1 MPRNVTVYFAD
12 GSRHEY
18 QGAPD
23 DASPEQIAARAGRDF
38 QGKQIRHLERAPA
51 AAAEATPEVT
61 RNPFM
66 GAVARGAEL
75 LGSGIETLGRAGE
88 AIGDVI
94 AEKAPILDTRLM
106 VDREGIR
113 LERRTE
119 EDIRDK
125 NQLQYMQNWADSFR
139 NWGREIN
146 YEPSTKLG
154 DLADNPLNAVPFIIE
169 RVIASSPDM
178 VAAAA
183 ALPAYIPTRAN
194 EILNER
200 LKNDGRTLSE
210 TTIGDVAA
218 ATSAAVVEGTLERF
232 ATRRLVKEGAEAAT
246 ATRRIGKEAGVQAGT
261 EAVEEV
267 GAYAG
272 ETVGTQAGF
281 DPRTAGMTAL
291 EAAIVGGGLGAGVQ
305 GAREVF
311 GDREQAAPKAP
322 PEEAPDTEEDLTP
335 EQLAPK
341 TGRAAR
347 PSPVRAKTL
356 DELRGQLPA
365 APVVPEKARKEKAP
379 VEPREPM
386 VFERIKE
393 PTPEALQEAAEF
405 VAQFP
410 EGSKNFNLF
419 KAKSIAKKL
428 GYENIPQKGV
438 GRVDIEPLLR
448 MAVTPRETII
458 PAEDKV
464 VGQNAA
470 GEQLYERQDG
480 SQYRM
485 RLDRADRPTGYP
497 DFGGDLAPIEASP
510 KITPPPVA
518 AALPATSV
526 DAAIPQ
532 FTAPVDFRHTILTSP
547 SYDLEAVSP
556 EDADFELEVL
566 QQQAERGRLTPQ
578 NFAQSE
584 IGVRLDTAQINIINA
599 GLRTDPVGTV
609 KSLREKLKPPAAPTE
624 TATLSPVTP
633 AETIE
638 AKAAVEAD
646 PAAAPVAPAEKVAT
660 PSGLTFTTAKGSTY
674 AVNDDGTT
682 TRSKAAR
689 PEQPGEEGLQP
700 TSKRTVYVDKDGAE
714 RLSEIQTQ
722 GGARK
727 TLRFDD
733 ATNSVAVGYL
743 DGKSAGKVERRTVTK
758 FATDPAIGLTP
769 VEYWGDNKT
778 VHFGNE
784 ITKVTPPEAPSE
796 PVSTRAGEAVAGATA
811 GSPALPIQRGVP
823 AGREATESRVSGVEP
838 ARGVAERVDE
848 REEDVSSALTEE
860 ATQVLEAAQERP
872 THTLSESEQELVH
885 NRLSETQKRVI
896 AQEFGQDS
904 YNDVAKRGFLE
915 EVIKGANQGIKA
927 VRARLRGIVRAVIVA
942 LLSTGAVFNASA
954 FTNLAPKPMLVASGS
969 TFRTAE
975 TVRPVPPAEAAE
987 AMSPAARAVYE
998 RFMLNN
1004 TGVPF
1009 IIADKPSGQ
1018 VFLFKANGELIE
1030 FAPALFGKAK
1040 GDVLPHLVGQK
1051 LTAEEINATL
1061 DSEKIT
1067 PAGEFTAVLRRGR
1080 DFPLQLNFQDAQG
1093 NVGVMAIH
1101 QVYTGNIKE
1110 RRLERLA
1117 SADVTDNKVS
1127 YGCINVGVD
1136 TWNNYIVPNYSK
1148 GARVGVVPDETGALD
1163 KFIPPPEVTV
1173 RYTVSEAGESKT
1185 EVVSVKKAEPISAP
1199 EPFGLPRK
1207 PQQKQDRRG
1216 VARRVDE
1223 RDDDVS
1229 PALEPRQQQLF
1240 LNIAK
1245 LNENAP
1251 VLSEQAGERTPS
1263 LRVELKKA
1271 KKDYDAGVLTG
1282 DQLAET
1288 TGDLLLKTQKERI
1301 VQLRKRGA
1309 DYIRERLMN
1318 ARRNNFISQE
1328 GIDLAEWFIRQNPLL
1343 VENLGISIRNRPEE
1357 MKGTAGFYNPISRI
1371 ITLFKGVVD
1380 SQTAT
1385 HEILHHLERLMP
1397 ANIRS
1402 GILKAYVKQLTKAE
1416 KNAKT
1421 DAEKQFFSAITN
1433 YHYFSTE
1440 ANRNAEYEKALDAIK
1455 NRKVPS
1461 SFYQYVNP
1469 SEFWA
1474 VNGSRIVQGRY
1485 DMSPGVVGQIRKWLR
1500 DFLEKA
1506 KDIFG
1511 LKSDAAIIRALDS
1524 LAKADGKYQTD
1535 QMLVEVPGYWS
1546 VEPIKTGKPKK
1557 PKPTKPKKSLDE
1569 LRREASVK
1577 MMKPGV
1583 IRQVINKLTSPE
1595 TSYETIA
1602 KNFQSVSRK
1611 VKKLQEDL
1619 RIAGKLISVGDDKNN
1634 IEDQTSIAAN
1644 RAAYIVAT
1652 EVEPVAKRLR
1662 ESLASY
1668 ARVMKGTIKDAL
1680 EKADGYRIALHEPER
1695 RETKYLRNVPLNN
1708 TTKMEFLPGEP
1719 AMTAADARTKLEERR
1734 SLADTP
1740 QKQEAVLDMMRYLAA
1755 NHADPL
1761 GYSPVKA
1768 QLEAKGKEVPLEMT
1782 TDFYDDIYNVIGT
1795 EYTQEELDATR
1806 EEYEGL
1812 DAETK
1817 AAVDQVFADFD
1828 ALNELNKNLNR
1839 RANYWTDKVDNVI
1852 GTYGWKH
1859 YAPFKGNPRA
1869 DKTLDTDTEYLSGE
1883 LSEAPESFEGRRT
1896 EFDSPILQSIAESYF
1911 AASRAGRGTDVTQTI
1926 KNLIKLNIIKSARP
1940 KVFEFEERNAPNFD
1954 YSQVQGR
1961 DKVLHY
1967 NEDGSVEVFSIKDP
1981 DMLEAIKVPYREMN
1995 LVVKIGNNLTSLFG
2009 QLHTRYNPAFAPM
2022 DLIRNTITNAGLIS
2036 AREGGKEAREYLI
2049 AVAANVARL
2058 RMYKAG
2064 RLSNLLAKNNIA
2076 KLDELAKTDSF
2087 YRDALEMREYGGVT
2101 FYRMSVNISNTM
2113 EDLKKQV
2120 GPKKILTQ
2128 PNMLA
2133 RWIDAYN
2140 DGFELTSRVSAY
2152 TLRKQNNIAE
2162 AKKKGLNIDDPKVM
2176 EDINK
2181 EAAAFSLSL
2190 MDFRKVGKYGRE
2202 MSAWFMFIRPAATGA
2217 VDAIDA
2223 LRPGF
2228 FLKPKSAVEK
2238 GFARLEPEIQELFET
2253 QGLAE
2258 EIKRIQNN
2266 KRPDKK
2272 KIAAL
2277 EQEIVDREKAFDAFE
2292 KRQLTRAKNARNTAM
2307 FTIATGAALYAMAV
2321 MASGDDDEGR
2331 NRVLTDDMSRWT
2343 RYLRLPVIGDKG
2355 FFQVPWGFGV
2365 SSLASAGAQVA
2376 AAANGQL
2383 SFRDFAGN
2391 MVEIG
2396 MDSFLPIPTS
2406 RISPFESAENFGAW
2420 LLDSAAPSVA
2430 RPLVEF
2436 VLNVDAMGNPIY
2448 NSRSGK
2454 YADAFSGSTRP
2465 SEIHRKISELIF
2477 NTTDGEVSL
2486 SPDSI
2491 AFFLNNYADG
2501 VNHLAENSFN
2511 LVLTSMGDKNFDAK
2525 KDTFLLRSFI
2535 GRNSNYDAREYAEA
2549 EKGIKKL
2556 SQRLKTFEDLG
2567 TLEQVNKFYRENPN
2581 ADILVDTYNKGSGQ
2595 LSKLQTERKE
2605 ILLDRSLTPKQR
2617 EDFVQDVQVEMNYL
2631 KMLLV
2636 EDFKAYSG
2644 N

>member
-18 QGAPD
+18 QGVPD
-23 DASPEQIAARAGRDF
+23 DAMPEQIAARAGRDF
-38 QGKQIRHLERAPA
+38 QGKQIRHLARAPA
-51 AAAEATPEVT
+51 AAEPE
-61 RNPFM
+61 R
-66 GAVARGAEL
+66 
-75 LGSGIETLGRAGE
+75 TLGGYTKEAFKGLIPGLVGMGETVITGAASLLPEEAEQAVRKPVEEFATGVRETFAPAPGYEDTLVRKISEGVGSTVPFLGLGVLGAAGRVAAAGLGVGAGAGE
-88 AIGDVI
+88 ARQKAEEAGATEGERGLATALGTIPGALESLPPIRILRRFGFGDEAIKEV
-94 AEKAPILDTRLM
+94 AGLAPALGRVAKA
-106 VDREGIR
+106 GG
-113 LERRTE
+113 E
-119 EDIRDK
+119 EA
-125 NQLQYMQNWADSFR
+125 LQ
-139 NWGREIN
+139 E
-146 YEPSTKLG
+146 
-154 DLADNPLNAVPFIIE
+154 
-169 RVIASSPDM
+169 ASSQVLQNLIAKGVYAPD
-178 VAAAA
+178 
-183 ALPAYIPTRAN
+183 
-194 EILNER
+194 E
-200 LKNDGRTLSE
+200 
-210 TTIGDVAA
+210 
-218 ATSAAVVEGTLERF
+218 AVFGGVG
-232 ATRRLVKEGAEAAT
+232 EAAT
-246 ATRRIGKEAGVQAGT
+246 
-261 EAVEEV
+261 
-267 GAYAG
+267 
-272 ETVGTQAGF
+272 
-281 DPRTAGMTAL
+281 
-291 EAAIVGGGLGAGVQ
+291 VGGGAGAVVSAIAELALGRRLRGPEA
-305 GAREVF
+305 E
-311 GDREQAAPKAP
+311 APGT
-322 PEEAPDTEEDLTP
+322 EEAPDTEEDLTP

-428 GYENIPQKGV
+428 GYEGIPQKGV

-448 MAVTPRETII
+448 MAVAPQPSVATEAA
-458 PAEDKV
+458 PAVE
-464 VGQNAA
+464 AA
-470 GEQLYERQDG
+470 VL
-480 SQYRM
+480 
-485 RLDRADRPTGYP
+485 
-497 DFGGDLAPIEASP
+497 EA
-510 KITPPPVA
+510 KK
-518 AALPATSV
+518 
-526 DAAIPQ
+526 
-532 FTAPVDFRHTILTSP
+532 TAPAPEAVKTAEPTKFVGLPNFNYTITESP
-547 SYDLEAVSP
+547 NYDLEALSP

-566 QQQAERGRLTPQ
+566 QGQAERGRLTPQ

-584 IGVRLDTAQINIINA
+584 IGKRLDTTQIMTVNA
-599 GLRTDPVGTV
+599 GLQTDPVGTV
-609 KSLREKLKPPAAPTE
+609 KSLREKLKPPAAPAE

-638 AKAAVEAD
+638 AKAAVEAA
-646 PAAAPVAPAEKVAT
+646 PVAEPVIAAPVAEPVVAAPVAEPVVAAPAKEAAAPKAAAPKAAAPKAAAPKAAVPA
-660 PSGLTFTTAKGSTY
+660 PAVPRVQYKDKGDPFQQGLEFYYDGLYYSVSPIVGMHGQPVLNVYKDKSRNDLLGDHY
-674 AVNDDGTT
+674 ANNKRGEVDG
-682 TRSKAAR
+682 RVGDVSQIDRYNLPPEISKAIKDYLSSSGIGMMSDPR
-689 PEQPGEEGLQP
+689 RLPK
-700 TSKRTVYVDKDGAE
+700 SSVDA
-714 RLSEIQTQ
+714 
-722 GGARK
+722 
-727 TLRFDD
+727 
-733 ATNSVAVGYL
+733 
-743 DGKSAGKVERRTVTK
+743 AGKRLADAVSAEMAK
-758 FATDPAIGLTP
+758 YETP
-769 VEYWGDNKT
+769 TTET
-778 VHFGNE
+778 
-784 ITKVTPPEAPSE
+784 TSE

-811 GSPALPIQRGVP
+811 GSPALPVQRGVP
-823 AGREATESRVSGVEP
+823 AGREVAESGVSGVEP

-848 REEDVSSALTEE
+848 REEDVS
-860 ATQVLEAAQERP
+860 
-872 THTLSESEQELVH
+872 
-885 NRLSETQKRVI
+885 
-896 AQEFGQDS
+896 
-904 YNDVAKRGFLE
+904 
-915 EVIKGANQGIKA
+915 
-927 VRARLRGIVRAVIVA
+927 
-942 LLSTGAVFNASA
+942 
-954 FTNLAPKPMLVASGS
+954 
-969 TFRTAE
+969 
-975 TVRPVPPAEAAE
+975 
-987 AMSPAARAVYE
+987 
-998 RFMLNN
+998 
-1004 TGVPF
+1004 
-1009 IIADKPSGQ
+1009 
-1018 VFLFKANGELIE
+1018 
-1030 FAPALFGKAK
+1030 
-1040 GDVLPHLVGQK
+1040 
-1051 LTAEEINATL
+1051 
-1061 DSEKIT
+1061 
-1067 PAGEFTAVLRRGR
+1067 
-1080 DFPLQLNFQDAQG
+1080 
-1093 NVGVMAIH
+1093 
-1101 QVYTGNIKE
+1101 
-1110 RRLERLA
+1110 
-1117 SADVTDNKVS
+1117 
-1127 YGCINVGVD
+1127 
-1136 TWNNYIVPNYSK
+1136 
-1148 GARVGVVPDETGALD
+1148 
-1163 KFIPPPEVTV
+1163 
-1173 RYTVSEAGESKT
+1173 
-1185 EVVSVKKAEPISAP
+1185 
-1199 EPFGLPRK
+1199 
-1207 PQQKQDRRG
+1207 
-1216 VARRVDE
+1216 
-1223 RDDDVS
+1223 
-1229 PALEPRQQQLF
+1229 PALEPQQQQLF
-1240 LNIAK
+1240 FSIAQ

-1251 VLSEQAGERTPS
+1251 VLTEQAGERAPS
-1263 LRVELKKA
+1263 LRVELRKA
-1271 KKDYDAGVLTG
+1271 KRDYDDGVLTG

-1301 VQLRKRGA
+1301 VQPRKRGA

-1318 ARRNNFISQE
+1318 ARRNGFISQE

-1343 VENLGISIRNRPEE
+1343 VADLGISIRNQPKE
-1357 MKGTAGFYNPISRI
+1357 MEGAAGFYNNISRVI
-1371 ITLFKGVVD
+1371 NLFKGAGD

-1402 GILKAYVKQLTKAE
+1402 GILKAYVKQLTKAK

-1421 DAEKQFFSAITN
+1421 DAEKTFFSAITN
-1433 YHYFSTE
+1433 YHYFTGE
-1440 ANRNAEYEKALDAIK
+1440 AKNAEYKKALDAIQK
-1455 NRKVPS
+1455 GEVPK

-1474 VNGSRIVQGRY
+1474 VNGARIVQGRY
-1485 DMSPGVVGQIRKWLR
+1485 GIPPGIVGQIKRWLR

-1506 KDIFG
+1506 KDVFG

-1524 LAKADGKYQTD
+1524 LAKADGEYQTD
-1535 QMLVEVPGYWS
+1535 RMLVEVPGYRS
-1546 VEPIKTGKPKK
+1546 VEPIKTGKSKK
-1557 PKPTKPKKSLDE
+1557 PKPTKPKKSLGE
-1569 LRREASVK
+1569 LRREASAK

-1595 TSYETIA
+1595 TNYETIV
-1602 KNFQSVSRK
+1602 KNFQNVSRK
-1611 VKKLQEDL
+1611 VKKIEEDL
-1619 RIAGKLISVGDDKNN
+1619 RVANKLISVGEDKNN
-1634 IEDQTSIAAN
+1634 INDQTSIAAN

-1668 ARVMKGTIKDAL
+1668 ARVVEGTIKDAL

-1719 AMTAADARTKLEERR
+1719 AMTAADARAALEKRR

-1883 LSEAPESFEGRRT
+1883 LSEAPQSFEGRRT

-1940 KVFEFEERNAPNFD
+1940 KVFTFEERNAPDFD

-1981 DMLEAIKVPYREMN
+1981 DVLEAIKVPYREMN
-1995 LVVKIGNNLTSLFG
+1995 LVVKIGNALTSKLG

-2022 DLIRNTITNAGLIS
+2022 DLIRNTLTNAGLIS
-2036 AREGGKEAREYLI
+2036 AREGGKEAREYLT
-2049 AVAANVARL
+2049 AVAADVARF
-2058 RMYKAG
+2058 RMVKAG
-2064 RLSNLLAKNNIA
+2064 KLSNLLAKNNIA
-2076 KLDELAKTDSF
+2076 KLNELAKTDLF
-2087 YRDALEMREYGGVT
+2087 YRDALEMREYGGAT
-2101 FYRMSVNISNTM
+2101 FYRMSFNISNTM
-2113 EDLKKQV
+2113 EELKEQV
-2120 GPKKILTQ
+2120 GPKKIITQ

-2162 AKKKGLNIDDPKVM
+2162 AKKKGLNVDDPKVM

-2190 MDFRKVGKYGRE
+2190 MDFRKIGKYGRE
-2202 MSAWFMFIRPAATGA
+2202 MGAWFMFIRPAATGA

-2258 EIKRIQNN
+2258 EIKRIQGN

-2277 EQEIVDREKAFDAFE
+2277 EQEIVGREKAFDAFE

-2376 AAANGQL
+2376 ALANGQS
-2383 SFRDFAGN
+2383 SFKDFAGN

-2406 RISPFESAENFGAW
+2406 RINPFENFGAW
-2420 LLDSAAPSVA
+2420 LLDSAAPSAA

-2448 NSRSGK
+2448 NSRAGK

-2465 SEIHRKISELIF
+2465 SEIHREISELIF
-2477 NTTDGEVSL
+2477 NTTDGEVSI

-2491 AFFLNNYADG
+2491 AFFLNNYADAP
-2501 VNHLAENSFN
+2501 NHLAENSFN

-2556 SQRLKTFEDLG
+2556 SQQLKTFEDLG
-2567 TLEQVNKFYRENPN
+2567 TPEQVNKFYRKNPN
-2581 ADILVDTYNKGSGQ
+2581 ADILVDTYNKGRGQ
-2595 LSKLQTERKE
+2595 LSKLQAERKQ
-2605 ILLDRSLTPKQR
+2605 ILLDKSLTPKQR
-2617 EDFVQDVQVEMNYL
+2617 EDFVQNVLVEMNYL
-2631 KMLLV
+2631 KKLLV

>member
-18 QGAPD
+18 QGVPD
-23 DASPEQIAARAGRDF
+23 DAMPEQIAARAGRDF
-38 QGKQIRHLERAPA
+38 QGKQIRHLARAPA
-51 AAAEATPEVT
+51 AAEPE
-61 RNPFM
+61 R
-66 GAVARGAEL
+66 
-75 LGSGIETLGRAGE
+75 TLGGYTKEAFKGLIPGLVGMGETVITGAASLLPEEAEQAVRKPVEEFATGVRETFAPAPGYEDTLVRKISEGVGSTVPFLGLGVLGAAGRVAAAGLGVGAGAGE
-88 AIGDVI
+88 ARQKAEEAGATEGERGLATALGTIPGALESLPPIRILRRFGFGDEAIKEV
-94 AEKAPILDTRLM
+94 AGLAPALGRVAKA
-106 VDREGIR
+106 GG
-113 LERRTE
+113 E
-119 EDIRDK
+119 EA
-125 NQLQYMQNWADSFR
+125 LQ
-139 NWGREIN
+139 E
-146 YEPSTKLG
+146 
-154 DLADNPLNAVPFIIE
+154 
-169 RVIASSPDM
+169 ASSQVLQNLIAKGVYAPD
-178 VAAAA
+178 
-183 ALPAYIPTRAN
+183 
-194 EILNER
+194 E
-200 LKNDGRTLSE
+200 
-210 TTIGDVAA
+210 
-218 ATSAAVVEGTLERF
+218 AVFGGVG
-232 ATRRLVKEGAEAAT
+232 EAAT
-246 ATRRIGKEAGVQAGT
+246 
-261 EAVEEV
+261 
-267 GAYAG
+267 
-272 ETVGTQAGF
+272 
-281 DPRTAGMTAL
+281 
-291 EAAIVGGGLGAGVQ
+291 VGGGAGAVVSAIAELALGRRLRGPEA
-305 GAREVF
+305 E
-311 GDREQAAPKAP
+311 APGT
-322 PEEAPDTEEDLTP
+322 EEAPDTEEDLTP

-428 GYENIPQKGV
+428 GYEGIPQKGV

-448 MAVTPRETII
+448 MAVAPQPSVATEAA
-458 PAEDKV
+458 PAVE
-464 VGQNAA
+464 AA
-470 GEQLYERQDG
+470 VL
-480 SQYRM
+480 
-485 RLDRADRPTGYP
+485 
-497 DFGGDLAPIEASP
+497 EA
-510 KITPPPVA
+510 KK
-518 AALPATSV
+518 
-526 DAAIPQ
+526 
-532 FTAPVDFRHTILTSP
+532 TAPAPEAVKTAEPTKFVGLPNFNYTITESP
-547 SYDLEAVSP
+547 NYDLEALSP

-566 QQQAERGRLTPQ
+566 QGQAERGRLTPQ

-584 IGVRLDTAQINIINA
+584 IGKRLDTTQIMTVNA
-599 GLRTDPVGTV
+599 GLQTDPVGTV
-609 KSLREKLKPPAAPTE
+609 KSLREKLKPPAAPAE

-638 AKAAVEAD
+638 AKAAVEAA
-646 PAAAPVAPAEKVAT
+646 PVAEPVIAAPVAEPVVAAPVAEPVVAAPVAEPVVAAPAKEAAAPKAAAPKAAAPKAAAPKAAVPA
-660 PSGLTFTTAKGSTY
+660 PAVPRVQYKDKGDPFQQGLEFYYDGLYYSVSPIVGMHGQPVLNVYKDKSRNDLLGDHY
-674 AVNDDGTT
+674 ANNKRGEVDG
-682 TRSKAAR
+682 RVGDVSQIDRYNLPPEISKAIKDYLSSSGIGMMSDPR
-689 PEQPGEEGLQP
+689 RLPK
-700 TSKRTVYVDKDGAE
+700 SSVDA
-714 RLSEIQTQ
+714 
-722 GGARK
+722 
-727 TLRFDD
+727 
-733 ATNSVAVGYL
+733 
-743 DGKSAGKVERRTVTK
+743 AGKRLADAVSAEMAK
-758 FATDPAIGLTP
+758 YETP
-769 VEYWGDNKT
+769 TTET
-778 VHFGNE
+778 
-784 ITKVTPPEAPSE
+784 TSE

-811 GSPALPIQRGVP
+811 GSPALPVQRGVP
-823 AGREATESRVSGVEP
+823 AGREVAESGVSGVEP

-848 REEDVSSALTEE
+848 REEDVS
-860 ATQVLEAAQERP
+860 
-872 THTLSESEQELVH
+872 
-885 NRLSETQKRVI
+885 
-896 AQEFGQDS
+896 
-904 YNDVAKRGFLE
+904 
-915 EVIKGANQGIKA
+915 
-927 VRARLRGIVRAVIVA
+927 
-942 LLSTGAVFNASA
+942 
-954 FTNLAPKPMLVASGS
+954 
-969 TFRTAE
+969 
-975 TVRPVPPAEAAE
+975 
-987 AMSPAARAVYE
+987 
-998 RFMLNN
+998 
-1004 TGVPF
+1004 
-1009 IIADKPSGQ
+1009 
-1018 VFLFKANGELIE
+1018 
-1030 FAPALFGKAK
+1030 
-1040 GDVLPHLVGQK
+1040 
-1051 LTAEEINATL
+1051 
-1061 DSEKIT
+1061 
-1067 PAGEFTAVLRRGR
+1067 
-1080 DFPLQLNFQDAQG
+1080 
-1093 NVGVMAIH
+1093 
-1101 QVYTGNIKE
+1101 
-1110 RRLERLA
+1110 
-1117 SADVTDNKVS
+1117 
-1127 YGCINVGVD
+1127 
-1136 TWNNYIVPNYSK
+1136 
-1148 GARVGVVPDETGALD
+1148 
-1163 KFIPPPEVTV
+1163 
-1173 RYTVSEAGESKT
+1173 
-1185 EVVSVKKAEPISAP
+1185 
-1199 EPFGLPRK
+1199 
-1207 PQQKQDRRG
+1207 
-1216 VARRVDE
+1216 
-1223 RDDDVS
+1223 
-1229 PALEPRQQQLF
+1229 PALEPQQQQLF
-1240 LNIAK
+1240 FSIAQ

-1251 VLSEQAGERTPS
+1251 VLTEQAGERAPS
-1263 LRVELKKA
+1263 LRVELRKA
-1271 KKDYDAGVLTG
+1271 KRDYDDGVLTG

-1301 VQLRKRGA
+1301 VQPRKRGA

-1318 ARRNNFISQE
+1318 ARRNGFISQE

-1343 VENLGISIRNRPEE
+1343 VADLGISIRNQPKE
-1357 MKGTAGFYNPISRI
+1357 MEGAAGFYNNISRVI
-1371 ITLFKGVVD
+1371 NLFKGAGD

-1402 GILKAYVKQLTKAE
+1402 GILKAYVKQLTKAK

-1421 DAEKQFFSAITN
+1421 DAEKTFFSAITN
-1433 YHYFSTE
+1433 YHYFTGE
-1440 ANRNAEYEKALDAIK
+1440 AKNAEYKKALDAIQK
-1455 NRKVPS
+1455 GEVPK

-1474 VNGSRIVQGRY
+1474 VNGARIVQGRY
-1485 DMSPGVVGQIRKWLR
+1485 GIPPGIVGQIKRWLR

-1506 KDIFG
+1506 KDVFG

-1524 LAKADGKYQTD
+1524 LAKADGEYQTD
-1535 QMLVEVPGYWS
+1535 RMLVEVPGYRS
-1546 VEPIKTGKPKK
+1546 VEPIKTGKSKK
-1557 PKPTKPKKSLDE
+1557 PKPTKPKKSLGE
-1569 LRREASVK
+1569 LRREASAK

-1595 TSYETIA
+1595 TNYETIV
-1602 KNFQSVSRK
+1602 KNFQNVSRK
-1611 VKKLQEDL
+1611 VKKIEEDL
-1619 RIAGKLISVGDDKNN
+1619 RVANKLISVGEDKNN
-1634 IEDQTSIAAN
+1634 INDQTSIAAN

-1668 ARVMKGTIKDAL
+1668 ARVVEGTIKDAL

-1719 AMTAADARTKLEERR
+1719 AMTAADARAALEKRR

-1883 LSEAPESFEGRRT
+1883 LSEAPQSFEGRRT

-1940 KVFEFEERNAPNFD
+1940 KVFTFEERNAPDFD

-1981 DMLEAIKVPYREMN
+1981 DVLEAIKVPYREMN
-1995 LVVKIGNNLTSLFG
+1995 LVVKIGNALTSKLG

-2022 DLIRNTITNAGLIS
+2022 DLIRNTLTNAGLIS
-2036 AREGGKEAREYLI
+2036 AREGGKEAREYLT
-2049 AVAANVARL
+2049 AVAADVARF
-2058 RMYKAG
+2058 RMVKAG
-2064 RLSNLLAKNNIA
+2064 KLSNLLAKNNIA
-2076 KLDELAKTDSF
+2076 KLNELAKTDLF
-2087 YRDALEMREYGGVT
+2087 YRDALEMREYGGAT
-2101 FYRMSVNISNTM
+2101 FYRMSFNISNTM
-2113 EDLKKQV
+2113 EELKEQV
-2120 GPKKILTQ
+2120 GPKKIITQ

-2162 AKKKGLNIDDPKVM
+2162 AKKKGLNVDDPKVM

-2190 MDFRKVGKYGRE
+2190 MDFRKIGKYGRE
-2202 MSAWFMFIRPAATGA
+2202 MGAWFMFIRPAATGA

-2258 EIKRIQNN
+2258 EIKRIQGN

-2277 EQEIVDREKAFDAFE
+2277 EQEIVGREKAFDAFE

-2376 AAANGQL
+2376 ALANGQS
-2383 SFRDFAGN
+2383 SFKDFAGN

-2406 RISPFESAENFGAW
+2406 RINPFENFGAW
-2420 LLDSAAPSVA
+2420 LLDSAAPSAA

-2448 NSRSGK
+2448 NSRAGK

-2465 SEIHRKISELIF
+2465 SEIHREISELIF
-2477 NTTDGEVSL
+2477 NTTDGEVSI

-2491 AFFLNNYADG
+2491 AFFLNNYADAP
-2501 VNHLAENSFN
+2501 NHLAENSFN

-2556 SQRLKTFEDLG
+2556 SQQLKTFEDLG
-2567 TLEQVNKFYRENPN
+2567 TPEQVNKFYRKNPN
-2581 ADILVDTYNKGSGQ
+2581 ADILVDTYNKGRGQ
-2595 LSKLQTERKE
+2595 LSKLQAERKQ
-2605 ILLDRSLTPKQR
+2605 ILLDKSLTPKQR
-2617 EDFVQDVQVEMNYL
+2617 EDFVQNVLVEMNYL
-2631 KMLLV
+2631 KKLLV

>member
-51 AAAEATPEVT
+51 VEPETT

-113 LERRTE
+113 LERPTE

-125 NQLQYMQNWADSFR
+125 NQLQYMQDWADSFR

-200 LKNDGRTLSE
+200 LKNDDRTLSE

-272 ETVGTQAGF
+272 ETVGTRAGF
-281 DPRTAGMTAL
+281 DPRTAGLTAL

-311 GDREQAAPKAP
+311 GDREQATPKVP
-322 PEEAPDTEEDLTP
+322 PEKPSPDLTP

-341 TGRAAR
+341 PGRTAR

-356 DELRGQLPA
+356 DELRGQIPA
-365 APVVPEKARKEKAP
+365 ASVAEVKAPKGKAP

-386 VFERIKE
+386 VFERTKE

-405 VAQFP
+405 VTQFP
-410 EGSKNFNLF
+410 EGSKNFDLF

-428 GYENIPQKGV
+428 GYEGIPKKGV
-438 GRVDIEPLLR
+438 FRIDIEPLLR
-448 MAVTPRETII
+448 QAVAPRETIT
-458 PAEDKV
+458 PAEDTV

-480 SQYRM
+480 SRYRM
-485 RLDRADRPTGYP
+485 RLDRPDRPTGYP
-497 DFGGDLAPIEASP
+497 DFGGDLAPVE
-510 KITPPPVA
+510 T
-518 AALPATSV
+518 T
-526 DAAIPQ
+526 
-532 FTAPVDFRHTILTSP
+532 
-547 SYDLEAVSP
+547 
-556 EDADFELEVL
+556 
-566 QQQAERGRLTPQ
+566 
-578 NFAQSE
+578 
-584 IGVRLDTAQINIINA
+584 
-599 GLRTDPVGTV
+599 
-609 KSLREKLKPPAAPTE
+609 PAA
-624 TATLSPVTP
+624 VTP
-633 AETIE
+633 AETITSTTPPE
-638 AKAAVEAD
+638 V
-646 PAAAPVAPAEKVAT
+646 VT

-743 DGKSAGKVERRTVTK
+743 DGEDAGKVESRTVTK
-758 FATDPAIGLTP
+758 FATDPAVGLTP

-784 ITKVTPPEAPSE
+784 ITKITPPEAPRGTE
-796 PVSTRAGEAVAGATA
+796 PVTSEVVGGAGARGA
-811 GSPALPIQRGVP
+811 ELPV
-823 AGREATESRVSGVEP
+823 SRVP
-838 ARGVAERVDE
+838 ARGQGPAGAGVEGLGVSNVPVARVDG
-848 REEDVSSALTEE
+848 R
-860 ATQVLEAAQERP
+860 
-872 THTLSESEQELVH
+872 
-885 NRLSETQKRVI
+885 
-896 AQEFGQDS
+896 
-904 YNDVAKRGFLE
+904 
-915 EVIKGANQGIKA
+915 
-927 VRARLRGIVRAVIVA
+927 
-942 LLSTGAVFNASA
+942 
-954 FTNLAPKPMLVASGS
+954 
-969 TFRTAE
+969 
-975 TVRPVPPAEAAE
+975 
-987 AMSPAARAVYE
+987 
-998 RFMLNN
+998 
-1004 TGVPF
+1004 
-1009 IIADKPSGQ
+1009 
-1018 VFLFKANGELIE
+1018 
-1030 FAPALFGKAK
+1030 
-1040 GDVLPHLVGQK
+1040 
-1051 LTAEEINATL
+1051 
-1061 DSEKIT
+1061 EKIT
-1067 PAGEFTAVLRRGR
+1067 ESALELELKKIQGR
-1080 DFPLQLNFQDAQG
+1080 DTIAVNQYNKYVQQYKVADETQRAKLRPIIEKLML
-1093 NVGVMAIH
+1093 
-1101 QVYTGNIKE
+1101 E
-1110 RRLERLA
+1110 RRQILGQMQKIDQQK
-1117 SADVTDNKVS
+1117 ADVERRAQAQAKFEPMPVGTRIGMIGYESSDDSYWEKVGDNKWQRTLGGKTDAIFKTS
-1127 YGCINVGVD
+1127 AEIDGGRMLPPAPTTRIFKSIDILNR
-1136 TWNNYIVPNYSK
+1136 T
-1148 GARVGVVPDETGALD
+1148 APDLA
-1163 KFIPPPEVTV
+1163 
-1173 RYTVSEAGESKT
+1173 
-1185 EVVSVKKAEPISAP
+1185 
-1199 EPFGLPRK
+1199 
-1207 PQQKQDRRG
+1207 
-1216 VARRVDE
+1216 
-1223 RDDDVS
+1223 
-1229 PALEPRQQQLF
+1229 
-1240 LNIAK
+1240 
-1245 LNENAP
+1245 
-1251 VLSEQAGERTPS
+1251 EQAGERTPS

-1301 VQLRKRGA
+1301 VQPRKRGA

-1318 ARRNNFISQE
+1318 ARRTGAISQE

-1343 VENLGISIRNRPEE
+1343 VDDLGISIRGQPLTEI
-1357 MKGTAGFYNPISRI
+1357 GTSGFYNPVGRI
-1371 ITLFKGVVD
+1371 VTLFKGAGD

-1397 ANIRS
+1397 SNIRS
-1402 GILKAYVKQLTKAE
+1402 GILKAYVKQLTKAA

-1421 DAEKQFFSAITN
+1421 DAEKAFFNAITN
-1433 YHYFSTE
+1433 YHYLSGE
-1440 ANRNAEYEKALDAIK
+1440 ANQKAEYEKALDVIRNK
-1455 NRKVPS
+1455 QVPAS
-1461 SFYQYVNP
+1461 YYQYVNP

-1474 VNGSRIVQGRY
+1474 VNGARIVQGRY
-1485 DMSPGVVGQIRKWLR
+1485 GIPPGIVGQLKRWLR

-1506 KDIFG
+1506 KDVFG

-1524 LAKADGKYQTD
+1524 LAKADGKYKTD
-1535 QMLVEVPGYWS
+1535 ELLAQAPGYRS
-1546 VEPIKTGKPKK
+1546 VEPTKTGKA
-1557 PKPTKPKKSLDE
+1557 KPTKPKKSLGE

-1595 TSYETIA
+1595 TNYETIA
-1602 KNFQSVSRK
+1602 KNFQNVSRK

-1619 RIAGKLISVGDDKNN
+1619 RSAGKLISVGDDKNN

-1652 EVEPVAKRLR
+1652 EVEPVTKRLR

-1708 TTKMEFLPGEP
+1708 TAKMEFLLGEP
-1719 AMTAADARTKLEERR
+1719 AMTAADARAALEKRR

-1761 GYSPVKA
+1761 GDSPVKA
-1768 QLEAKGKEVPLEMT
+1768 QLEAKGKEVSLEMT

-1852 GTYGWKH
+1852 GTYGWKY

-1869 DKTLDTDTEYLSGE
+1869 DKTFDTDTEYLSGE

-2087 YRDALEMREYGGVT
+2087 YRDALEMRKYGGVT
-2101 FYRMSVNISNTM
+2101 FYRMSVNISNAM
-2113 EDLKKQV
+2113 EELKEQV

-2162 AKKKGLNIDDPKVM
+2162 AKKKELNIDDPKVM

-2258 EIKRIQNN
+2258 EIKRIQGN

-2277 EQEIVDREKAFDAFE
+2277 QQEIVDREKAFDAFE

-2321 MASGDDDEGR
+2321 MASGEDDEGR

-2365 SSLASAGAQVA
+2365 SALASAGAQTAAVA
-2376 AAANGQL
+2376 SGAL
-2383 SFRDFAGN
+2383 SFKEYAGN

-2406 RISPFESAENFGAW
+2406 RINPFENFGAW
-2420 LLDSAAPSVA
+2420 LLDSAAPSAA

-2477 NTTDGEVSL
+2477 NTTDGEVSF

-2556 SQRLKTFEDLG
+2556 SQQLKTFEDLG

-2581 ADILVDTYNKGSGQ
+2581 ADILVDTYNKGRGQ
-2595 LSKLQTERKE
+2595 LSKLQTERKQ
-2605 ILLDRSLTPKQR
+2605 ILLDKSLTPKQR
-2617 EDFVQDVQVEMNYL
+2617 EDYVQNVQVEMNYL
-2631 KMLLV
+2631 KKLLV
-2636 EDFKAYSG
+2636 EDFEAYSG

>member
-1 MPRNVTVYFAD
+1 MADLQLLLEAERRGILPPDRKALLDEARRRGLIEGATVP
-12 GSRHEY
+12 
-18 QGAPD
+18 Q
-23 DASPEQIAARAGRDF
+23 PE
-38 QGKQIRHLERAPA
+38 
-51 AAAEATPEVT
+51 PEVT

-113 LERRTE
+113 LERPTE

-125 NQLQYMQNWADSFR
+125 NQLQYMQDWADSFR

-200 LKNDGRTLSE
+200 LKNDDRTLSE

-272 ETVGTQAGF
+272 ETVGTRAGF
-281 DPRTAGMTAL
+281 DPRTAGLTAL

-356 DELRGQLPA
+356 DELRGQIPA
-365 APVVPEKARKEKAP
+365 APKAKEEEK
-379 VEPREPM
+379 VLREPM
-386 VFERIKE
+386 VFERTKE

-448 MAVTPRETII
+448 MAVIPRETVT

-480 SQYRM
+480 SRYRM

-497 DFGGDLAPIEASP
+497 DFGGDLAPVE
-510 KITPPPVA
+510 
-518 AALPATSV
+518 
-526 DAAIPQ
+526 
-532 FTAPVDFRHTILTSP
+532 TAPAVEAAVLEAKKAAPAPEAVKTAEPTKFVGLPDFNYTITESP
-547 SYDLEAVSP
+547 NYDLEALSP

-566 QQQAERGRLTPQ
+566 QGQAERGRLTTQ

-584 IGVRLDTAQINIINA
+584 IGKRLDTVQMMTVNA
-599 GLRTDPVGTV
+599 GLQTDPVGTI
-609 KSLREKLKPPAAPTE
+609 KTLRRSLGRVVPDTS
-624 TATLSPVTP
+624 TTLTTP
-633 AETIE
+633 SKAAETVE
-638 AKAAVEAD
+638 AKEAAAVET
-646 PAAAPVAPAEKVAT
+646 VTAEKVVT

-689 PEQPGEEGLQP
+689 PEHPGEEGLQP

-714 RLSEIQTQ
+714 RLSEIQAQ

-743 DGKSAGKVERRTVTK
+743 GGKDAGKIEGRTVTK
-758 FATDPAIGLTP
+758 FATDPAIGLIP

-784 ITKVTPPEAPSE
+784 ITKVTPPTTEITSE
-796 PVSTRAGEAVAGATA
+796 PISTRAGEADVGTAPRGAEL
-811 GSPALPIQRGVP
+811 SVQRAAP
-823 AGREATESRVSGVEP
+823 AGREVAEPRAAGVGP

-848 REEDVSSALTEE
+848 REGAGTAALKAKAAAPAKKAKSTVEKLTEE
-860 ATQVLEAAQERP
+860 YETLAKQSVLNHADYLKLLDRFKAATDEAERAALRAELDARIAPAQKLRRRIERLGSALVEQGVSRQSPYTSLTSKESIRLLKSQGVSLEEPKPSSRFRSLDVL
-872 THTLSESEQELVH
+872 
-885 NRLSETQKRVI
+885 NRT
-896 AQEFGQDS
+896 AP
-904 YNDVAKRGFLE
+904 DVA
-915 EVIKGANQGIKA
+915 
-927 VRARLRGIVRAVIVA
+927 
-942 LLSTGAVFNASA
+942 
-954 FTNLAPKPMLVASGS
+954 
-969 TFRTAE
+969 
-975 TVRPVPPAEAAE
+975 
-987 AMSPAARAVYE
+987 
-998 RFMLNN
+998 
-1004 TGVPF
+1004 
-1009 IIADKPSGQ
+1009 
-1018 VFLFKANGELIE
+1018 
-1030 FAPALFGKAK
+1030 
-1040 GDVLPHLVGQK
+1040 
-1051 LTAEEINATL
+1051 
-1061 DSEKIT
+1061 
-1067 PAGEFTAVLRRGR
+1067 
-1080 DFPLQLNFQDAQG
+1080 
-1093 NVGVMAIH
+1093 
-1101 QVYTGNIKE
+1101 
-1110 RRLERLA
+1110 
-1117 SADVTDNKVS
+1117 
-1127 YGCINVGVD
+1127 
-1136 TWNNYIVPNYSK
+1136 
-1148 GARVGVVPDETGALD
+1148 
-1163 KFIPPPEVTV
+1163 
-1173 RYTVSEAGESKT
+1173 
-1185 EVVSVKKAEPISAP
+1185 
-1199 EPFGLPRK
+1199 
-1207 PQQKQDRRG
+1207 
-1216 VARRVDE
+1216 
-1223 RDDDVS
+1223 
-1229 PALEPRQQQLF
+1229 
-1240 LNIAK
+1240 
-1245 LNENAP
+1245 
-1251 VLSEQAGERTPS
+1251 EQASERAPS
-1263 LRVELKKA
+1263 LRVELRKA
-1271 KKDYDAGVLTG
+1271 KRDYDDGVLTG

-1288 TGDLLLKTQKERI
+1288 TGNLLLKTQKQRI
-1301 VQLRKRGA
+1301 VQPRKRGA

-1318 ARRNNFISQE
+1318 ARRNGFISQE
-1328 GIDLAEWFIRQNPLL
+1328 GVDLAEWFIRQNPLL
-1343 VENLGISIRNRPEE
+1343 VEDLGISIRNQPKAME
-1357 MKGTAGFYNPISRI
+1357 GTAGFYNPLSRI
-1371 ITLFKGVVD
+1371 VTLFKDAGD

-1402 GILKAYVKQLTKAE
+1402 GILKAYVKQLTKAQ

-1421 DAEKQFFSAITN
+1421 NAEKAFFSTITN
-1433 YHYFSTE
+1433 YHYFTGE
-1440 ANRNAEYEKALDAIK
+1440 AKNAEYKKALDAIQK
-1455 NRKVPS
+1455 REVPY

-1474 VNGSRIVQGRY
+1474 INGARIVQGRY
-1485 DMSPGVVGQIRKWLR
+1485 GVPPGITGQLKRWLR

-1506 KDIFG
+1506 KDVFG

-1535 QMLVEVPGYWS
+1535 RMLVEAPGYRS
-1546 VEPIKTGKPKK
+1546 VEPIKAGKPKK
-1557 PKPTKPKKSLDE
+1557 PKPTKPKKSLGE
-1569 LRREASVK
+1569 LRREASAK
-1577 MMKPGV
+1577 MMQPGV

-1595 TSYETIA
+1595 TNYETVA
-1602 KNFQSVSRK
+1602 KNFQNVNRK
-1611 VKKLQEDL
+1611 VKKIQNDL
-1619 RIAGKLISVGDDKNN
+1619 KAIGKLVYVGDDKNN
-1634 IEDQTSIAAN
+1634 IDDQLSAAAN
-1644 RAAYIVAT
+1644 RGSYIVAT

-1662 ESLASY
+1662 ESLVSY

-1680 EKADGYRIALHEPER
+1680 EKADGYRIALHEQER

-1719 AMTAADARTKLEERR
+1719 AMTAADARAALETRR
-1734 SLADTP
+1734 SLAKDKE
-1740 QKQEAVLDMMRYLAA
+1740 QAEAIQGMIRYLVA
-1755 NHADPL
+1755 NYTDPL
-1761 GYSPVKA
+1761 GDSPVKA
-1768 QLEAKGKEVPLEMT
+1768 QFKAKGKEVPLEMT
-1782 TDFYDDIYNVIGT
+1782 TDFYDDIYNVIGA

-1806 EEYEGL
+1806 EEYEEL
-1812 DAETK
+1812 DAETR
-1817 AAVDQVFADFD
+1817 AAVDQVFADLD
-1828 ALNELNKNLNR
+1828 ALHELNKNLNR
-1839 RANYWTDKVDNVI
+1839 RANYWTDKVDRVVES
-1852 GTYGWKH
+1852 YGWKY

-1883 LSEAPESFEGRRT
+1883 LSEAPQSFEGRRT

-1926 KNLIKLNIIKSARP
+1926 KNLTKLGVIKTKNKRP
-1940 KVFEFEERNAPNFD
+1940 VVFSFEQRNAPDFD

-1967 NEDGSVEVFSIKDP
+1967 NEDGSVEVFKIENP
-1981 DMLEAIKVPYREMN
+1981 DVLEAIKTPFKEMN
-1995 LVVKIGNNLTSLFG
+1995 LAVKIGNNLTSLFG
-2009 QLHTRYNPAFAPM
+2009 QLHTRYNPAFPPM
-2022 DLIRNTITNAGLIS
+2022 DFIRNSITNAGLIS
-2036 AREGGKEAREYLI
+2036 AREGGKVAREYLT
-2049 AVAANVARL
+2049 AVAANVARWGWW
-2058 RMYKAG
+2058 KSG
-2064 RLSNLLAKNNIA
+2064 KLSYLLSTNQNDELDKLAK
-2076 KLDELAKTDSF
+2076 ESPF
-2087 YRDALEMREYGGVT
+2087 YRDALEMTKYGGRT
-2101 FYRMSVNISNTM
+2101 MYRLSFDINSTM
-2113 EDLKKQV
+2113 EDLKAQV
-2120 GPKKILTQ
+2120 GPKKIINDPSLFTR
-2128 PNMLA
+2128 LV
-2133 RWIDAYN
+2133 DAYN
-2140 DGFELTSRVSAY
+2140 DAFELTSRVAAY
-2152 TLRKQNNIAE
+2152 TVRKNQNIAE
-2162 AKKKGLNIDDPKVM
+2162 AKNKGLNVNDPKVM

-2181 EAAAFSLSL
+2181 EAAAFALSL
-2190 MDFRKVGKYGRE
+2190 MDFRKIGKYGRE
-2202 MSAWFMFIRPAATGA
+2202 MGAWFMFIRPAATGA

-2228 FLKPKSAVEK
+2228 TTPQKA
-2238 GFARLEPEIQELFET
+2238 FARLEPEVQELFEA
-2253 QGLAE
+2253 QGLAQ
-2258 EIKRIQNN
+2258 EIERIKGN
-2266 KRPDKK
+2266 KRPNKK

-2292 KRQLTRAKNARNTAM
+2292 KRQLTRAKTARNTAM
-2307 FTIATGAALYAMAV
+2307 FTVAMGAALYGMAAAV
-2321 MASGDDDEGR
+2321 AGDDDEGR
-2331 NRVLTDDMSRWT
+2331 NRVTTDDMSRWT
-2343 RYLRLPVIGDKG
+2343 RYLRMPVIGDKG
-2355 FFQVPWGFGV
+2355 FFQIPWGFGV
-2365 SSLASAGAQVA
+2365 SALASAGAQVA
-2376 AAANGQL
+2376 AVANGQS
-2383 SFRDFAGN
+2383 SFKDFAGN

-2406 RISPFESAENFGAW
+2406 RINPFENFGAW
-2420 LLDSAAPSVA
+2420 LIDSATPSAA

-2448 NSRSGK
+2448 NSRAGK

-2465 SEIHRKISELIF
+2465 SEIHREIAELIF
-2477 NTTDGEVSL
+2477 NTTDGEVSI
-2486 SPDSI
+2486 SPDTI
-2491 AFFLNNYADG
+2491 AFFLNNYADAP
-2501 VNHLAENSFN
+2501 NHLAENSWN

-2535 GRNSNYDAREYAEA
+2535 GRNSNYDARQFAEA

-2556 SQRLKTFEDLG
+2556 SQQLKTFEDLG
-2567 TLEQVNKFYRENPN
+2567 TPEQVVEFYRENPN
-2581 ADILVDTYNKGSGQ
+2581 ADILVDTYNKGRGQ
-2595 LSKLQTERKE
+2595 LSKLEAERRQ

-2617 EDFVQDVQVEMNYL
+2617 EDFVQSVQIEINYL
-2631 KMLLV
+2631 KKLLV

>member
-18 QGAPD
+18 QGVPD
-23 DASPEQIAARAGRDF
+23 DASPEQIAARANRDF

-51 AAAEATPEVT
+51 AAEPERTLGGYTKEAFKGLIPGLVGMGETVITGAASLLPE
-61 RNPFM
+61 
-66 GAVARGAEL
+66 GAEQAVRKPVEEFATGVRETFAPAPGYEDTL
-75 LGSGIETLGRAGE
+75 VRKISEGVGSTVPFLGLGVLGAAGRVAAAGLGVGAGAGE
-88 AIGDVI
+88 ARQKAEEAGATEGERGLATALGTIPGALESLPPIRILRRFGFGDEAIKEV
-94 AEKAPILDTRLM
+94 AGLAPALGRVAKA
-106 VDREGIR
+106 GG
-113 LERRTE
+113 E
-119 EDIRDK
+119 EA
-125 NQLQYMQNWADSFR
+125 LQ
-139 NWGREIN
+139 E
-146 YEPSTKLG
+146 
-154 DLADNPLNAVPFIIE
+154 
-169 RVIASSPDM
+169 ASSQVLQNLIAKGVYAPD
-178 VAAAA
+178 
-183 ALPAYIPTRAN
+183 
-194 EILNER
+194 E
-200 LKNDGRTLSE
+200 
-210 TTIGDVAA
+210 
-218 ATSAAVVEGTLERF
+218 AVFGGVG
-232 ATRRLVKEGAEAAT
+232 EAAT
-246 ATRRIGKEAGVQAGT
+246 VGGGAGAVVSAIAELALGRRLRGPEAEAPGT
-261 EAVEEV
+261 EA
-267 GAYAG
+267 
-272 ETVGTQAGF
+272 
-281 DPRTAGMTAL
+281 
-291 EAAIVGGGLGAGVQ
+291 
-305 GAREVF
+305 
-311 GDREQAAPKAP
+311 
-322 PEEAPDTEEDLTP
+322 APDTEEDLTP

-356 DELRGQLPA
+356 DELRGQIPA
-365 APVVPEKARKEKAP
+365 APPAPKAKEEEK
-379 VEPREPM
+379 VLREPM
-386 VFERIKE
+386 VFERTKE

-428 GYENIPQKGV
+428 GYEGIPQKGV

-448 MAVTPRETII
+448 MAVTPRETVT

-470 GEQLYERQDG
+470 GEQLYKRQDG
-480 SQYRM
+480 SRYRM

-497 DFGGDLAPIEASP
+497 DFGGDLAPVE
-510 KITPPPVA
+510 
-518 AALPATSV
+518 
-526 DAAIPQ
+526 
-532 FTAPVDFRHTILTSP
+532 TAPAVEAAVLEAKKAAPAPEAVKTAEPTKFVGLPDFNYTITESP
-547 SYDLEAVSP
+547 NYDLEALSP

-566 QQQAERGRLTPQ
+566 QGQAERGRLTTQ

-584 IGVRLDTAQINIINA
+584 IGKRLDTFQMMTVNA
-599 GLRTDPVGTV
+599 GLQTDPIGTI
-609 KSLREKLKPPAAPTE
+609 KTLRRSLGRVVPDTS
-624 TATLSPVTP
+624 TTLTTP
-633 AETIE
+633 SKAAETVE
-638 AKAAVEAD
+638 AKEAAAVET
-646 PAAAPVAPAEKVAT
+646 VTAEKVAT

-689 PEQPGEEGLQP
+689 PEHPGEEGLQP

-714 RLSEIQTQ
+714 RLSEIQAQ

-743 DGKSAGKVERRTVTK
+743 GGKDAGKIEGRTVTK
-758 FATDPAIGLTP
+758 FATDPAIGLIP
-769 VEYWGDNKT
+769 VEYWGDNQT

-784 ITKVTPPEAPSE
+784 ITKVTPPTTETTSE
-796 PVSTRAGEAVAGATA
+796 PVSTRAGEADVGTAPRGAEL
-811 GSPALPIQRGVP
+811 SVQRAAP
-823 AGREATESRVSGVEP
+823 AGREAARLEGAGVEP
-838 ARGVAERVDE
+838 VGGVAERVDE
-848 REEDVSSALTEE
+848 RE
-860 ATQVLEAAQERP
+860 
-872 THTLSESEQELVH
+872 
-885 NRLSETQKRVI
+885 
-896 AQEFGQDS
+896 
-904 YNDVAKRGFLE
+904 
-915 EVIKGANQGIKA
+915 GA
-927 VRARLRGIVRAVIVA
+927 
-942 LLSTGAVFNASA
+942 
-954 FTNLAPKPMLVASGS
+954 
-969 TFRTAE
+969 
-975 TVRPVPPAEAAE
+975 
-987 AMSPAARAVYE
+987 
-998 RFMLNN
+998 
-1004 TGVPF
+1004 
-1009 IIADKPSGQ
+1009 
-1018 VFLFKANGELIE
+1018 
-1030 FAPALFGKAK
+1030 
-1040 GDVLPHLVGQK
+1040 
-1051 LTAEEINATL
+1051 
-1061 DSEKIT
+1061 
-1067 PAGEFTAVLRRGR
+1067 
-1080 DFPLQLNFQDAQG
+1080 
-1093 NVGVMAIH
+1093 
-1101 QVYTGNIKE
+1101 
-1110 RRLERLA
+1110 
-1117 SADVTDNKVS
+1117 
-1127 YGCINVGVD
+1127 
-1136 TWNNYIVPNYSK
+1136 
-1148 GARVGVVPDETGALD
+1148 
-1163 KFIPPPEVTV
+1163 
-1173 RYTVSEAGESKT
+1173 
-1185 EVVSVKKAEPISAP
+1185 
-1199 EPFGLPRK
+1199 
-1207 PQQKQDRRG
+1207 
-1216 VARRVDE
+1216 
-1223 RDDDVS
+1223 VS
-1229 PALEPRQQQLF
+1229 PALEPQQQQLF
-1240 LNIAK
+1240 FSIAQ

-1251 VLSEQAGERTPS
+1251 VLSEQAGERAPS
-1263 LRVELKKA
+1263 LRTELKKA
-1271 KKDYDAGVLTG
+1271 KQDYDDGVLTG

-1288 TGDLLLKTQKERI
+1288 TGNLLLKTQKQRI
-1301 VQLRKRGA
+1301 VQPRKRGA

-1318 ARRNNFISQE
+1318 ARRNGFISQE
-1328 GIDLAEWFIRQNPLL
+1328 GIDIAEWFIRQNPLL
-1343 VENLGISIRNRPEE
+1343 VEDLGISILSQPKA
-1357 MKGTAGFYNPISRI
+1357 MKGTAGFYNSISRVI
-1371 ITLFKGVVD
+1371 NLFKGAGD

-1402 GILKAYVKQLTKAE
+1402 GILKAYVKQLTKAQ

-1421 DAEKQFFSAITN
+1421 DAEKAFFSAITN
-1433 YHYFSTE
+1433 YHYFGLIDSATARSNSE
-1440 ANRNAEYEKALDAIK
+1440 AEYKKALDAIQK
-1455 NRKVPS
+1455 GEVPS

-1474 VNGSRIVQGRY
+1474 VNGARIVQGRY
-1485 DMSPGVVGQIRKWLR
+1485 GISPGIVGQIKRWLR

-1506 KDIFG
+1506 KDVFG

-1535 QMLVEVPGYWS
+1535 RMLAEAPGYRS
-1546 VEPIKTGKPKK
+1546 VEPTKK
-1557 PKPTKPKKSLDE
+1557 AKPTKPKKSLGE
-1569 LRREASVK
+1569 LRREASAK

-1595 TSYETIA
+1595 TNYETIV
-1602 KNFQSVSRK
+1602 KNFQNVSRK
-1611 VKKLQEDL
+1611 VKKLEEDL
-1619 RIAGKLISVGDDKNN
+1619 RVANKLISVGEDKNN
-1634 IEDQTSIAAN
+1634 INDQTSIAAN

-1662 ESLASY
+1662 ESLVSY

-1680 EKADGYRIALHEPER
+1680 EKADSYRIALHEPER

-1708 TTKMEFLPGEP
+1708 TTKMEFLSGEP
-1719 AMTAADARTKLEERR
+1719 AMTAADARAALETRR

-1926 KNLIKLNIIKSARP
+1926 KNLIKLGIIKSARP
-1940 KVFEFEERNAPNFD
+1940 KVFTFEQRNAPDFD

-1995 LVVKIGNNLTSLFG
+1995 LAVKIGNNLTSLFG

-2036 AREGGKEAREYLI
+2036 AREGGKEAREYLT
-2049 AVAANVARL
+2049 AVAANVARF
-2058 RMYKAG
+2058 RMVKAG
-2064 RLSNLLAKNNIA
+2064 KLSNLLAKNNIA
-2076 KLDELAKTDSF
+2076 ELNKLAKTDPF
-2087 YRDALEMREYGGVT
+2087 YRDVLEMRKYGGAT
-2101 FYRMSVNISNTM
+2101 FYRMSFNISNTM
-2113 EDLKKQV
+2113 EELKEQV
-2120 GPKKILTQ
+2120 GPNKILTQ

-2140 DGFELTSRVSAY
+2140 DAFELTSRVSAY

-2162 AKKKGLNIDDPKVM
+2162 AKKQGLDVDDPKVM

-2181 EAAAFSLSL
+2181 EAAAFALSL
-2190 MDFRKVGKYGRE
+2190 MDFRKIGKYGRE
-2202 MSAWFMFIRPAATGA
+2202 MGAWFMFIRPATTGA

-2258 EIKRIQNN
+2258 EIKRIQGN

-2376 AAANGQL
+2376 ALARGAS
-2383 SFRDFAGN
+2383 SFKEFAGN

-2406 RISPFESAENFGAW
+2406 RINPFESAENFGAW
-2420 LLDSAAPSVA
+2420 LLDSATPSVA
-2430 RPLVEF
+2430 RPLVEL

-2448 NSRSGK
+2448 NSRAGK

-2465 SEIHRKISELIF
+2465 SELHRVITEGIF
-2477 NTTDGEVSL
+2477 NLSDGDISV
-2486 SPDSI
+2486 SPDTV
-2491 AFFLNNYADG
+2491 AFVLNNYADG
-2501 VNHLAENSFN
+2501 INHLAENSFN
-2511 LVLTSMGDKNFDAK
+2511 LSLTLMGDKNFDAK

-2556 SQRLKTFEDLG
+2556 SQQLKTFEDLG
-2567 TLEQVNKFYRENPN
+2567 TPEQVNKFYRKNPN
-2581 ADILVDTYNKGSGQ
+2581 ADILVDTYNKGRGQ
-2595 LSKLQTERKE
+2595 LSKLQAERKQ

-2617 EDFVQDVQVEMNYL
+2617 EDFVQSVQIEINYL
-2631 KMLLV
+2631 KKLLV
-2636 EDFKAYSG
+2636 EDFKAYSD